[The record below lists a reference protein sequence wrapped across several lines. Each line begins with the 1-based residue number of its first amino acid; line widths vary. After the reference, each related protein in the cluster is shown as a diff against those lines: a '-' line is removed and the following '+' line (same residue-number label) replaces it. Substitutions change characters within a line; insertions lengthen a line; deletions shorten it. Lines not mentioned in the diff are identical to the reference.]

1 MPHRRPASRLLRR
14 MRRPRLLIALATI
27 AGSLLGLLS
36 LLPPGENA
44 AVSATASPT
53 APVSRRGLTA
63 RVTLDGRLERPDT
76 RALYWL
82 QAPPPSTQPEP
93 DPSAAIQAAQTD
105 ATGTDTG
112 GTLTAL
118 VSQGTRVDTGDV
130 AFRIDDRPHV
140 VMLGDDV
147 AYRDLAEGVADGPD
161 VAQLEEN
168 LAALGF
174 TDAGQLGVD
183 EHFDDHTTAAV
194 QDWQTRLGV
203 EATGSVALGD
213 VLFLPQPATVVA
225 TAATVGDPVPP
236 GARLLDV
243 AADTLVATGAL
254 PVGQRGNVRKGS
266 AATITLTDGSTV
278 SGSVL
283 TVGRDATRAEEAS
296 ITESNVELTIQL
308 NSTDSAAA
316 VDAADVTIAVTT
328 ATRGAVLAIPVAAV
342 LDGGDGQTAVQVP
355 SGDAARPVPVE
366 TGLAAGGYVE
376 IAPGAVDEGDPV
388 LLPGPNP
395 ATSP

>member
-1 MPHRRPASRLLRR
+1 MPHLRPGSRILRSL
-14 MRRPRLLIALATI
+14 RRPRLLGTLAII

-36 LLPPGENA
+36 LLQPGEDA

-63 RVTLDGRLERPDT
+63 RVTLDGRLERADT

-82 QAPPPSTQPEP
+82 EPPPPFTRPEG
-93 DPSAAIQAAQTD
+93 DPSAAKQAAPTD

-130 AFRIDDRPHV
+130 VFRIDDRPSV

-147 AYRDLAEGVADGPD
+147 AYRDLAEGVVDGPD

-174 TDAGQLGVD
+174 TDAGQLDVD

-225 TAATVGDPVPP
+225 TAATVGDPVQP

-243 AADTLVATGAL
+243 TADTLVATGGL
-254 PVGQRGNVRKGS
+254 PVGRRSSVRKGS
-266 AATITLTDGSTV
+266 AATVTLTDGSTV
-278 SGSVL
+278 NGSVL
-283 TVGRDATRAEEAS
+283 TVGSDATRAEEAP
-296 ITESNVELTIQL
+296 ITESNVEITIQL

-316 VDAADVTIAVTT
+316 VDAADVTMAVTT
-328 ATRGAVLAIPVAAV
+328 ATRGAVLAIPVAAI

-355 SGDAARPVPVE
+355 SGEAARPVPVE

-376 IAPGAVDEGDPV
+376 IARGALDEGDAV